1 MSIQEVSQ
9 ELDTELPEG
18 EFETIA
24 GFVLETLGHI
34 PVLGEAFEYGNLTFE
49 IINMQ
54 GLRIEEIKITM
65 IEPDEGMESGESDTG
80 QAR

>member
-1 MSIQEVSQ
+1 EANQ
-9 ELDTELPEG
+9 ELEIELPEG

-34 PVLGEAFEYGNLTFE
+34 PVVNEEFEHENLKFE
-49 IINMQ
+49 IIDMQ
-54 GLRIEEIKITM
+54 GLRIEEIKITKS
-65 IEPDEGMESGESDTG
+65 ETREGGESGEFDTG